1 MINLTN
7 QFLIISKRKT
17 AIAKFT
23 IINGFGTIFINKK
36 SIVNYF
42 TSIPYSLYSV
52 YNFFKIFQK
61 QNLYSININISGG
74 GQKAQLDTII
84 YGLAKFLFKLDPI
97 LYKNLVYKNFLKRD
111 LRIKERRKYG
121 LKKARKKK
129 QYSKR

>member
-36 SIVNYF
+36 SIIQYF

-52 YNFFKIFQK
+52 YNFFKIFQ
-61 QNLYSININISGG
+61 QNLYSINITITGG

-97 LYKNLVYKNFLKRD
+97 RYKNLVYKNFLKRD

-121 LKKARKKK
+121 FKKARKKK